1 MNSQYLCRQPGRVA
15 ALRAAAQ
22 EAPPRWFNG
31 IEYLEV
37 VHGQPRLVLH
47 FVHNL
52 SDAPAAPLT
61 AAHVEI
67 RGGVRVR
74 DPKVLGV
81 SASGRQLAVELD
93 SIGDFSSYRLRLVAS
108 AGSDAPPAGI
118 DPALAEIAFSFKV
131 DCPSDFDC
139 RTDTACARET
149 LPTPDI
155 DYLARDYPSFRRLVL
170 DRLSVLMPGWKE
182 RSPADLLV
190 TLSEALAF
198 RADEIAYL
206 QDAVATEAY
215 LGTARQRISVRRHT
229 RLLDHV
235 LHEGHNARAWVAFEV
250 SALANGQQLA
260 ACDPDTGLDGTLLL
274 TRRDQQPVRLA
285 TREQGEALVDAG
297 AQPFELVTPV
307 RLHSAHNDLRFFTW
321 SDDACC
327 LPRGA
332 TRAFLRDD
340 PGSRV
345 RLRPGDLLL
354 LEARAGATTGLAAD
368 ADILQ
373 RQVVR
378 LTHVDPPAAPDGSPS
393 PVPRTDPVTGQALVE
408 VHWHADDALGFDLCL
423 SKVIGGALV
432 TDMAGACGNI
442 ALADHG
448 LSAAR
453 AVPLRRLPGGRVPRY
468 ALAEPTAR
476 PWTRQT
482 RVVSTGGALRLVD
495 PDATASAAMRG
506 DPATAREAVQ
516 VLSDGDR
523 RRWSARRDLLQSGAQ
538 ATDFVA
544 ETDSDGQV
552 LLRFGDGANG
562 LAPGASE
569 TLSARVR
576 TGNGSAGNVGAEA
589 IAHVA
594 GGVEGITRVRN
605 PLAAHGGTDPLS
617 LEQAR
622 QDAPQAFRRQERAV
636 TTDDYA
642 EITMRDARVQRAVA
656 TRRWTGSWHTVFIT
670 VDRRGGL
677 DVDPAF
683 EDGLTAF
690 IDRYRLA
697 GHDVE
702 IDAPA
707 YVALDIALH
716 VCTRPGYFPTDVQRR
731 LLGVFSTAPGGFFH
745 PDRHSFGDPVHL
757 SALVAAAM
765 AVPGVSHVE
774 PRRFQRLGRAPA
786 GEIDAGQIA
795 MARLEIA
802 RLDNDPNAPEHGR
815 IAFEVHP
822 AGVTP

>member
-1 MNSQYLCRQPGRVA
+1 MNSPYLCRQPGRVA
-15 ALRAAAQ
+15 VLRAAAQ
-22 EAPPRWFNG
+22 EVPPRWFNG

-52 SDAPAAPLT
+52 ADAPAAPLT
-61 AAHVEI
+61 ASQVEI

-81 SASGRQLAVELD
+81 SASDRQLTVELD
-93 SIGDFSSYRLRLVAS
+93 SVGDFSSYQLRLVAS

-118 DPALAEIAFSFKV
+118 DPALAQIGFSFKV

-139 RTDTACARET
+139 RADDTCAPEP
-149 LPTPDI
+149 LPVPDI
-155 DYLARDYPSFRRLVL
+155 DYLARDYASFRRLVL

-198 RADEIAYL
+198 RADEIAYF

-215 LGTARQRISVRRHT
+215 LGTARQRVSVRRHT

-235 LHEGHNARAWVAFEV
+235 LHEGNNARAWVSFEV
-250 SALANGQQLA
+250 EALANGQTLT

-274 TRRDQQPVRLA
+274 TRCDQQPVRLSS
-285 TREQGEALVDAG
+285 REQGRALVDGG
-297 AQPFELVTPV
+297 AQAFELVTPV

-332 TRAFLRDD
+332 TRAFLRDN
-340 PGSRV
+340 PASRI

-354 LEARAGATTGLAAD
+354 IESRAGSSTGLAAD

-378 LTHVDPPAAPDGSPS
+378 LTHVDPPAAADGSPS

-423 SKVIGGALV
+423 SKVIGGSLV
-432 TDMAGACGNI
+432 TDMAGACGNV

-453 AVPLRRLPGGRVPRY
+453 AVALRRVPGGRVPRF
-468 ALAEPTAR
+468 ALAEPAAR
-476 PWTRQT
+476 PWTRQAM
-482 RVVSTGGALRLVD
+482 VPSDTGQPRLVD
-495 PDATASAAMRG
+495 PTASASAAMRT

-562 LAPGASE
+562 LAPGATE

-605 PLAAHGGTDPLS
+605 PLAARGGTDPLP

-636 TTDDYA
+636 TTGDYA
-642 EITMRDARVQRAVA
+642 EVTMRDARVQRAVA

-670 VDRRGGL
+670 VDRRGGQ
-677 DVDPAF
+677 DIDPAF
-683 EDGLTAF
+683 EDSLTAF

-707 YVALDIALH
+707 FVPLDIRLH
-716 VCTRPGYFPTDVQRR
+716 VCTRPGYFPADVQRR
-731 LLGVFSTAPGGFFH
+731 LLTVFSTAPGGFFH

-757 SALVAAAM
+757 SAVVAAAM
-765 AVPGVSHVE
+765 AVPGVSHAE
-774 PRRFQRLGRAPA
+774 PLRFQRLGRAAA
-786 GEIDAGQIA
+786 GEIEAGQIA

-822 AGVTP
+822 AGATP